1 MKVNPLKRKS
11 YSFALEIIKLT
22 RSLNAKK
29 EFILGKQV
37 LKSGTSIGAQIS
49 EAKFAQSRADF
60 LSKMSIALKEA
71 NETSYWLYLLK
82 DSNII
87 SSDRFEEYNLQC
99 QEIISLLAATVKTLK
114 VKA

>member
-1 MKVNPLKRKS
+1 M
-11 YSFALEIIKLT
+11 
-22 RSLNAKK
+22 
-29 EFILGKQV
+29 

-71 NETSYWLYLLK
+71 NETSYWLCLLK

-87 SSDRFEEYNLQC
+87 SDDRFEEYNLQC